1 VQEEKKRRTET
12 GEMRV
17 KKCVKLYCKTI
28 ARQVAQNVARAGM
41 GWYEKGGN
49 ICLKL
54 SDKLWMAE
62 QV

>member
-28 ARQVAQNVARAGM
+28 ARQVAQNVASGVM
-41 GWYEKGGN
+41 GVVRKGGQY
-49 ICLKL
+49 LP
-54 SDKLWMAE
+54 E
-62 QV
+62 TQR